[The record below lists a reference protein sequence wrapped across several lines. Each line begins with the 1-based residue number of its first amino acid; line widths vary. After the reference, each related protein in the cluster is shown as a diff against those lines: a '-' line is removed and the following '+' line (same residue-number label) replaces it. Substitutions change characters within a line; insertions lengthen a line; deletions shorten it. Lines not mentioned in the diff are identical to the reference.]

1 MKGGGNEERQSTS
14 CTSVTFLATEVW
26 PYSAKVPQRNRTP
39 QPSRLR
45 QLRDHGIRAIAFMQE
60 IEHDDVGFGVG
71 RSDGGTVRQAVHE
84 ELRVRVVL
92 DEAAQVAV
100 EGVEGRG
107 GEDPRLAHPAPQ
119 PLTDL
124 PGERAVPRRER
135 EARANGTPET
145 LRA

>member
-45 QLRDHGIRAIAFMQE
+45 QLRYHGIRAIAFMQE

-84 ELRVRVVL
+84 RIGVRVVL
-92 DEAAQVAV
+92 DKACQVLV
-100 EGVEGRG
+100 SDGEGSG
-107 GEDPRLAHPAPQ
+107 GHVFLTRMPAP
-119 PLTDL
+119 PPATVL
-124 PGERAVPRRER
+124 PGA
-135 EARANGTPET
+135 
-145 LRA
+145 